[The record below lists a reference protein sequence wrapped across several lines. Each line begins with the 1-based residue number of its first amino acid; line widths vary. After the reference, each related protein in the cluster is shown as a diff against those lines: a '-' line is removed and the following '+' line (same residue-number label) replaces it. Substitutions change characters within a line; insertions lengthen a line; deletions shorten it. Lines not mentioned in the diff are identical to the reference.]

1 MAFGESFGDAI
12 NSSLASHLFKIY
24 LVLESLSVIVIIRP
38 ARAKKKS
45 TLKMTTP
52 ETPHKE
58 PF

>member
-1 MAFGESFGDAI
+1 MESFGDTI

-24 LVLESLSVIVIIRP
+24 LVLESLSAIVIIRP